1 MDPSPATQPPR
12 VLNHAG
18 GIKGRDRTAIKA
30 FPYTLFVLLFTLRR
44 RESVLRHSNAVFQ
57 DVNKVFCESDE
68 QHEAEVMDST
78 DLRPP
83 GPNGR
88 AL

>member
-1 MDPSPATQPPR
+1 M
-12 VLNHAG
+12 LNHAG
-18 GIKGRDRTAIKA
+18 GINGRDRAAIKA

-78 DLRPP
+78 ICALP